1 MDSSS
6 SFISFFAVWLTHVI
20 NLSSQE
26 SSHGT
31 AVFWLLVISKKK
43 YRLGDLVEGG
53 IITFSNI
60 QYQNMAT
67 AWIVLI
73 IDVYHCLG
81 NLVW

>member
-43 YRLGDLVEGG
+43 IQIGWFGWRRYH
-53 IITFSNI
+53 NI
-60 QYQNMAT
+60 FQYTVSEYGNSMDC
-67 AWIVLI
+67 INNR
-73 IDVYHCLG
+73 CLS
-81 NLVW
+81 LSR